1 MKSAFSERC
10 AGSETRGGAGTATRP
25 GFEPDGRNANGPQL
39 ITSRRGYIT
48 APGLRSENGDFHVF
62 GPATE
67 GFIERDL
74 PIISLIRAA
83 VVPSAVFA
91 FVLLLSL
98 WDVEAA
104 RSNYWILAALSSS
117 VAASVF
123 TGVNFYRDR
132 QQYPIGTALVDVLS
146 HWAIVVVIVGVI
158 VYAWESSAPLKM
170 EILAAGAA
178 LAPFVL
184 VGAEMSAREVA
195 RKLIASRP
203 SRTAVM
209 VGATLLSSALQEKI
223 SADAFLN
230 VKAIGFFDDRD
241 EARLPGNAGFRKL
254 GTLADV
260 PEYVKNNA
268 VDTIYLCLP
277 IMWHDRILTLLE
289 KLRDTTAS
297 IYYVP
302 DVFMADLV
310 QARIDRI
317 GGMPTIAIC
326 ETPFI
331 GLKGVAK
338 RLTDIVLSVLLVLV
352 IWPIFLLIAIG
363 IKLTSKGNVLYKQE
377 RYGLDGE
384 RIVVYKFRTMYE
396 RETGGNIIQ
405 ARPCDDRVT
414 KLGRFLRTT
423 SLDEL
428 PQLFN
433 VLRGDMSLVGP
444 RPHAVAHNEMY
455 RNLIKGYMVR
465 HKVKPGITGLAQV
478 NGLRGETDTLDKMQ
492 ARVDFD
498 LEYLRNW
505 SLTLDAL
512 IMLRSVRV
520 ILGDSKAY

>member
-1 MKSAFSERC
+1 
-10 AGSETRGGAGTATRP
+10 
-25 GFEPDGRNANGPQL
+25 
-39 ITSRRGYIT
+39 
-48 APGLRSENGDFHVF
+48 
-62 GPATE
+62 
-67 GFIERDL
+67 
-74 PIISLIRAA
+74 
-83 VVPSAVFA
+83 
-91 FVLLLSL
+91 
-98 WDVEAA
+98 
-104 RSNYWILAALSSS
+104 
-117 VAASVF
+117 
-123 TGVNFYRDR
+123 
-132 QQYPIGTALVDVLS
+132 
-146 HWAIVVVIVGVI
+146 
-158 VYAWESSAPLKM
+158 
-170 EILAAGAA
+170 
-178 LAPFVL
+178 
-184 VGAEMSAREVA
+184 MSAREVA

-209 VGATLLSSALQEKI
+209 VGATSLSSALHEKI

-396 RETGGNIIQ
+396 CETGDNITQ

>member
-1 MKSAFSERC
+1 
-10 AGSETRGGAGTATRP
+10 
-25 GFEPDGRNANGPQL
+25 
-39 ITSRRGYIT
+39 
-48 APGLRSENGDFHVF
+48 
-62 GPATE
+62 
-67 GFIERDL
+67 
-74 PIISLIRAA
+74 
-83 VVPSAVFA
+83 
-91 FVLLLSL
+91 
-98 WDVEAA
+98 
-104 RSNYWILAALSSS
+104 
-117 VAASVF
+117 
-123 TGVNFYRDR
+123 
-132 QQYPIGTALVDVLS
+132 
-146 HWAIVVVIVGVI
+146 
-158 VYAWESSAPLKM
+158 
-170 EILAAGAA
+170 
-178 LAPFVL
+178 
-184 VGAEMSAREVA
+184 
-195 RKLIASRP
+195 
-203 SRTAVM
+203 
-209 VGATLLSSALQEKI
+209 
-223 SADAFLN
+223 
-230 VKAIGFFDDRD
+230 
-241 EARLPGNAGFRKL
+241 
-254 GTLADV
+254 
-260 PEYVKNNA
+260 
-268 VDTIYLCLP
+268 
-277 IMWHDRILTLLE
+277 MWHDRILTLLE

-396 RETGGNIIQ
+396 CETGDNITQ